1 MTTDKAEST
10 DIDWSLTTFEGVRR
24 EQLRRWARLPLEDII
39 RSLEEMD
46 DLARALGRRREN
58 KRDDTAPEGR
68 DSSHS

>member
-1 MTTDKAEST
+1 MTTDKPEST

-46 DLARALGRRREN
+46 DLARALGHGRERRS
-58 KRDDTAPEGR
+58 D
-68 DSSHS
+68 H